1 MIVTISIKTKKS
13 IGYLHERDNM
23 KVTTIFYFISGAGFV
38 LIGSSIVPVS
48 GVSSTIV
55 GGIIL
60 VVGAF
65 LIWAGYRDYKN
76 LKKQVDAWK

>member
-1 MIVTISIKTKKS
+1 MIVTIRIKTKKS
-13 IGYLHERDNM
+13 IGYFHERDNM

>member
-1 MIVTISIKTKKS
+1 
-13 IGYLHERDNM
+13 M
-23 KVTTIFYFISGAGFV
+23 KVTTIFYA

-48 GVSSTIV
+48 DVSSAIV

-65 LIWAGYRDYKN
+65 LIWAGYREYKN
-76 LKKQVDAWK
+76 LKKLVNAWK

>member
-13 IGYLHERDNM
+13 IGYFHERDNM

>member
-13 IGYLHERDNM
+13 IGYFHERDNM

-65 LIWAGYRDYKN
+65 LIWAGYREYKN

>member
-1 MIVTISIKTKKS
+1 
-13 IGYLHERDNM
+13 M
-23 KVTTIFYFISGAGFV
+23 KVTTIFYFISGVGFV

-48 GVSSTIV
+48 GVSSAIV

-76 LKKQVDAWK
+76 LKKQVNAWK